1 MKEKKVLKRQKSSQS
16 SRQEEAIRRLSQA
29 KKPVVE
35 EQKAKDTFNRTAY
48 QRKNSY
54 KIISTNNQKDK
65 LLAIEPSTKSI
76 PVGRNRDKQND
87 TMNYD

>member
-1 MKEKKVLKRQKSSQS
+1 MKEKKVLKRQKSTQS

-35 EQKAKDTFNRTAY
+35 EQKAKETFNRTTY

-54 KIISTNNQKDK
+54 KNISTNNQKDK

-76 PVGRNRDKQND
+76 PVGKNWDKQND